1 MGFRKFTAAAY
12 IAASDTY
19 VPTRGYATHEAEK
32 QAMATGKLHELVD
45 PSGYG
50 VIRRSL
56 LRFEERSD
64 GLYTVTIGCSVPVE
78 IRLDTTGSMG
88 GNVDIALGVLP
99 QTYGLSA
106 QMVPGCD
113 LHMAIGIFG
122 DVQDRFP
129 LCRPQFEMQA
139 EKIVEQL
146 TLMVPERAGGDFP
159 EDPHYGLFGAAYLT
173 AAYLNRIGQKRYD
186 FTVSDAPARERTSVK
201 QLERIFGPDVLEKAK
216 SNGHEVPLDESGS
229 FLWTNDIVRD
239 LIKESHAFFLQV
251 GDSRETREFW
261 TDIFSAERVIT
272 LPSVRLLPQVQAS
285 IIGLTEGTLDLQSLA
300 DFLKESGVNKEDARA
315 ITRSVINIPIGAQAA
330 LPNFARRPQAGDVFR
345 EKTDLWPMDPSEV
358 SALSELTD
366 GEPGA
371 EAGPGPG
378 WL

>member
-1 MGFRKFTAAAY
+1 MGYRKFTREAY
-12 IAASDTY
+12 ASAASTY
-19 VPTRGYATHEAEK
+19 VPTRGPATHRAEM
-32 QAMATGKLHELVD
+32 QAMKTGKLHELVD

-50 VIRRSL
+50 VVRRSL
-56 LRFEERSD
+56 LRFDQRPD
-64 GLYTVTIGCSVPVE
+64 GLYKMTIGCSVPVE

-88 GNVDIALGVLP
+88 GNVDVALGVLP
-99 QTYGLSA
+99 DTYGLSA

-122 DVQDRFP
+122 DVQDSFP

-173 AAYLNRIGQKRYD
+173 AAYINRIGLKRYD
-186 FTVSDAPARERTSVK
+186 FTVSDAPARERLSTDQLKRVFGSSV
-201 QLERIFGPDVLEKAK
+201 FDKAAE
-216 SNGHEVPLDESGS
+216 NGHKLPIDESSGY
-229 FLWTNDIVRD
+229 LWTKDVVSD
-239 LIKESHAFFLQV
+239 VIKESHAFFLQV
-251 GDSRETREFW
+251 GDQRETRQFW
-261 TDIFSAERVIT
+261 VDMFGPERVIS

-300 DFLKESGVNKEDARA
+300 GFLEKNGVNARDARD

-358 SALSELTD
+358 PALSEAT
-366 GEPGA
+366 GEEPEV
-371 EAGPGPG
+371 EAGPE